1 MPQNRMLAWAD
12 YFKILIALLVIV
24 DPLGAI
30 PPFVAMAGNQSEVER
45 KRIAWVASI
54 AVTAVLAMSALIGES
69 LLRFFGITIASFKVG
84 GAILIMLMALSM
96 LQARQVRDKQTPEEE
111 LEAVDKE
118 QIAVVPL
125 AIPLLAGPGA
135 ISAVIIYAAEA
146 QGIAHLALIIAACFI
161 VGGATWLALRAAT
174 PVARLLGKTGI
185 NIAVR
190 LMGIVLAALAVEIF
204 ASGIVVLLPGLR

>member
-1 MPQNRMLAWAD
+1 MLAWAD

-24 DPLGAI
+24 DPLAAI
-30 PPFVAMAGNQSEVER
+30 PPFVLMAGNLSETER

-54 AVTAVLAMSALIGES
+54 AVTAVLVVAALIGEA

-84 GAILIMLMALSM
+84 GAILILLMALSM

-111 LEAVDKE
+111 QEAVDKE

-135 ISAVIIYAAEA
+135 ISAVIIYAAEG
-146 QGIAHLALIIAACFI
+146 QGVAHLALIVAACFI

-174 PVARLLGKTGI
+174 PVARLLGTTGI

-204 ASGIVVLLPGLR
+204 ASGIVILLPGLK